1 MLWVV
6 VGAGSGLAGAPAPS
20 NHWVH
25 VERYSYTTVDEKSP
39 DTVLEQVTMEFRAGS
54 HEQQTAYTS
63 KNQEGT
69 EETLIRLTPEGK
81 LLSGIRRNS
90 DTNGIP
96 VSSALIWIE
105 EGQILSEVTRNN
117 REPKRRSSPQEGTT
131 SPRNPRS

>member
-6 VGAGSGLAGAPAPS
+6 AATGSCFADDPAPS
-20 NHWVH
+20 NQWFH

-69 EETLIRLTPEGK
+69 EETLIRLT
-81 LLSGIRRNS
+81 
-90 DTNGIP
+90 
-96 VSSALIWIE
+96 
-105 EGQILSEVTRNN
+105 
-117 REPKRRSSPQEGTT
+117 
-131 SPRNPRS
+131 